1 MRVESPISRPRRIS
15 AWIVALAGL
24 PALAY
29 SLSHIRDHIGLSSVL
44 LLFLAVVVTV
54 AALGGTRPAV
64 VAALIAFMLGNYYF
78 TPPFHR
84 LAISDRENVIAL
96 LVFLGVALIVSRF
109 VDAAARSAA
118 DAERAGKEARTLA
131 DLAATILDDDPMP
144 ALLSHLRD
152 AFGFEGVAL
161 LRRRAAGW
169 ECTAAAGEHYATEPG
184 TADLTEPLSADEVL
198 VITGRA
204 VAPEEHLVLD
214 AFATRLADAL
224 ERSRLRAEASHAE
237 ALAEANALRTA
248 LLQAVSHDLR
258 TPLAAIKASA
268 SSLASPDV
276 QWKPEE
282 VAEFVHT
289 IEEET
294 DRLTTLVGNLLDM
307 SRIQAGVLKPAL
319 GPVALDEVV
328 PIAVKS
334 IGPASEVVHSEVS
347 DALPPVLA
355 DAALLERV
363 IANVAHN
370 AARLSPPGMPV
381 RITAEVVDDA
391 VDLCVIDRG
400 PGIPIDKRHAIF
412 EPFQRLG
419 DSQRSPGVGLG
430 LAVAQGFLRAMDATI
445 SIEET
450 KGGGTTMRMRFGIA
464 S

>member
-1 MRVESPISRPRRIS
+1 
-15 AWIVALAGL
+15 
-24 PALAY
+24 
-29 SLSHIRDHIGLSSVL
+29 
-44 LLFLAVVVTV
+44 
-54 AALGGTRPAV
+54 
-64 VAALIAFMLGNYYF
+64 
-78 TPPFHR
+78 
-84 LAISDRENVIAL
+84 
-96 LVFLGVALIVSRF
+96 
-109 VDAAARSAA
+109 
-118 DAERAGKEARTLA
+118 
-131 DLAATILDDDPMP
+131 
-144 ALLSHLRD
+144 
-152 AFGFEGVAL
+152 
-161 LRRRAAGW
+161 
-169 ECTAAAGEHYATEPG
+169 
-184 TADLTEPLSADEVL
+184 
-198 VITGRA
+198 
-204 VAPEEHLVLD
+204 
-214 AFATRLADAL
+214 
-224 ERSRLRAEASHAE
+224 
-237 ALAEANALRTA
+237 LRTA

-391 VDLCVIDRG
+391 VELCVIDRG

-445 SIEET
+445 AIEET
-450 KGGGTTMRMRFGIA
+450 TGGGTTMRMRFGIA

>member
-15 AWIVALAGL
+15 AWIVALGGL

-118 DAERAGKEARTLA
+118 DAERAGNEARTLA

-161 LRRRAAGW
+161 LRRRDAGW
-169 ECTAAAGEHYATEPG
+169 ECTAAAGEHYATDPG
-184 TADLTEPLSADEVL
+184 AADLTEPLSADEVL

-214 AFATRLADAL
+214 AFATR
-224 ERSRLRAEASHAE
+224 
-237 ALAEANALRTA
+237 
-248 LLQAVSHDLR
+248 
-258 TPLAAIKASA
+258 
-268 SSLASPDV
+268 
-276 QWKPEE
+276 
-282 VAEFVHT
+282 
-289 IEEET
+289 
-294 DRLTTLVGNLLDM
+294 
-307 SRIQAGVLKPAL
+307 
-319 GPVALDEVV
+319 
-328 PIAVKS
+328 
-334 IGPASEVVHSEVS
+334 
-347 DALPPVLA
+347 LA

-391 VDLCVIDRG
+391 VELCVIDRG

-445 SIEET
+445 AIEET
-450 KGGGTTMRMRFGIA
+450 TGGGTTMRMRFGIA